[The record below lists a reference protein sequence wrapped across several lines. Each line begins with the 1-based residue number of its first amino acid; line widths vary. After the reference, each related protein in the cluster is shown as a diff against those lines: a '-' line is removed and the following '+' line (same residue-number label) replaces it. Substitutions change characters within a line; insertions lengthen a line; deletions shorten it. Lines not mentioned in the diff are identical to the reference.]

1 MRWSSILGL
10 ALAAVA
16 AAGSSAAQEA
26 GGVQIVPGAGGG
38 PVGLAQLLPFTFQG
52 ATAADI
58 HRGATV
64 VATLHGGVPAAD
76 RRAHH
81 QRTIARLRG
90 DGGYLEGF
98 AFGQPLAVS
107 RAPLAPPVDPGLGLL
122 ALQPIVIENSGGP
135 IAVATGDGGII
146 QQQVANGAGPIA
158 QQQVTTVARGTGGDA
173 ADGPSPGR
181 LAIAPD
187 GGGINLATGRGAIVQ
202 GSTPVARRSTGSR

>member
-1 MRWSSILGL
+1 MRRSSILGL

-26 GGVQIVPGAGGG
+26 GGVRIAPGAGGG
-38 PVGLAQLLPFTFQG
+38 PVGLAQLLPFTSQG

-76 RRAHH
+76 RRARH
-81 QRTIARLRG
+81 QSTIARLRG

-107 RAPLAPPVDPGLGLL
+107 RAPLAPPVDLGLL

-135 IAVATGDGGII
+135 IAIATGDGGII

-158 QQQVTTVARGTGGDA
+158 QQQVTTVARGAGGEA
-173 ADGPSPGR
+173 ADGSSPGR
-181 LAIAPD
+181 LAIAPE
-187 GGGINLATGRGAIVQ
+187 GGGINLATGSGTIVQ
-202 GSTPVARRSTGSR
+202 GSTPGARRGTGGR

>member
-1 MRWSSILGL
+1 MRRSSILGL

-16 AAGSSAAQEA
+16 ATGSSAAQEA
-26 GGVQIVPGAGGG
+26 GGVRIVPGAGGG

-52 ATAADI
+52 ATATMTGHA
-58 HRGATV
+58 G
-64 VATLHGGVPAAD
+64 VAAAD
-76 RRAHH
+76 RQATHRG
-81 QRTIARLRG
+81 RVARLRG